1 MALDPNLRKILQK
14 RQNDIASS
22 VQLQHL
28 LPILRDKGLVT
39 DPEFESLSMTTAES
53 SYDKNKRLVS
63 IILQKGKK
71 AFDLFVKALQNEK
84 DHIGHKSLA
93 DTLVA
98 ARKELRPRV
107 PPRPRTQRNS
117 TGESGDCH
125 KWKQTES
132 EDEAQES
139 DEKKTAH
146 VSLNYS

>member
-14 RQNDIASS
+14 HHNDIASS

-39 DPEFESLSMTTAES
+39 DPEFESLLTTTAES
-53 SYDKNKRLVS
+53 SYEKNKKMVS
-63 IILQKGKK
+63 IILQKGRK

-98 ARKELRPRV
+98 ARKELPRPRI
-107 PPRPRTQRNS
+107 PPRPHTQRSS
-117 TGESGDCH
+117 TDDRD
-125 KWKQTES
+125 KWKHSVS
-132 EDEAQES
+132 ENEAQQS
-139 DEKKTAH
+139 DEKATTH
-146 VSLNYS
+146 VSLNY

>member
-14 RQNDIASS
+14 HQNDIASS

-28 LPILRDKGLVT
+28 LPILRHKGLVT

-53 SYDKNKRLVS
+53 SYEKNKKMVS

-71 AFDLFVKALQNEK
+71 AYDLFLKALQNEK

-93 DTLVA
+93 ETLVA

-107 PPRPRTQRNS
+107 PPRPHAQRNS
-117 TGESGDCH
+117 TGKSGE
-125 KWKQTES
+125 WKQAES
-132 EDEAQES
+132 EDEVQEL
-139 DEKKTAH
+139 DKKKTAH
-146 VSLNYS
+146 VSL